1 MKTKNIAFIVC
12 DSGIGHLLRSLKIAN
27 EIVNL
32 NINIYFFCNK
42 KKLKKV
48 FFKIN
53 KKIIFKNFIS
63 GHDKELDYKNYN
75 YEIAEKL
82 PNLKNFD
89 IVISDNL
96 PEVLYVHK
104 NVLLVA
110 NFFWHKVLKNYK
122 NSKKLDNLIKKER
135 PLIFCN
141 RYVSH
146 EYIDIYKNKIKLG
159 FFSNFQKKIKKNVP
173 ILLISE
179 GTSKTDL
186 SNKYELIKYIKH
198 IGFYFKK
205 IFLDPKYFSDK
216 KFHELIKGINK
227 NVCLAKYDKKMFNQ
241 ITHAI
246 IKPGLGIVT
255 SCISNRIDC
264 LYFYKNFNKEF
275 EYNTKKLEK
284 YKIGKRL
291 NYKNIMKFQRNLK
304 YSKLSYKDYSKLE
317 WFAHKKA
324 AEKILQI
331 LNFRY

>member
-122 NSKKLDNLIKKER
+122 NSKN
-135 PLIFCN
+135 
-141 RYVSH
+141 
-146 EYIDIYKNKIKLG
+146 
-159 FFSNFQKKIKKNVP
+159 
-173 ILLISE
+173 
-179 GTSKTDL
+179 
-186 SNKYELIKYIKH
+186 
-198 IGFYFKK
+198 
-205 IFLDPKYFSDK
+205 
-216 KFHELIKGINK
+216 
-227 NVCLAKYDKKMFNQ
+227 
-241 ITHAI
+241 
-246 IKPGLGIVT
+246 
-255 SCISNRIDC
+255 
-264 LYFYKNFNKEF
+264 
-275 EYNTKKLEK
+275 
-284 YKIGKRL
+284 
-291 NYKNIMKFQRNLK
+291 
-304 YSKLSYKDYSKLE
+304 
-317 WFAHKKA
+317 
-324 AEKILQI
+324 
-331 LNFRY
+331 

>member
-1 MKTKNIAFIVC
+1 M
-12 DSGIGHLLRSLKIAN
+12 
-27 EIVNL
+27 
-32 NINIYFFCNK
+32 
-42 KKLKKV
+42 
-48 FFKIN
+48 
-53 KKIIFKNFIS
+53 
-63 GHDKELDYKNYN
+63 
-75 YEIAEKL
+75 
-82 PNLKNFD
+82 
-89 IVISDNL
+89 
-96 PEVLYVHK
+96 
-104 NVLLVA
+104 
-110 NFFWHKVLKNYK
+110 
-122 NSKKLDNLIKKER
+122 
-135 PLIFCN
+135 
-141 RYVSH
+141 SH

-275 EYNTKKLEK
+275 EYNTKIR
-284 YKIGKRL
+284 KIQNRQKT
-291 NYKNIMKFQRNLK
+291 
-304 YSKLSYKDYSKLE
+304 
-317 WFAHKKA
+317 
-324 AEKILQI
+324 
-331 LNFRY
+331 